1 MISSGPT
8 TKDVEEKTEVIYG
21 AQNIIESTLNL
32 CSVARST
39 LDNCVDSNCPSMH
52 VIPDHPITKANY
64 DMKERG
70 VKIRFITEITK
81 ENIHH
86 CRELMNF
93 AEVRHLDEIKGNFG
107 VLDGRYYRAGAKS
120 TTSSAPPL
128 LISSTI
134 RAFVEQQQYF
144 FDMLWRKAIPAK
156 QRMKEIEE
164 GLKRAFIETIQ
175 DSDETFSLV
184 SKVLSFANEEIL
196 IIFSNINTISQ
207 FEKHGII
214 DLLKSKAK
222 HEIKVRVLID
232 TDHPEAKEFF
242 KGYQHIELRYLLTS
256 IQAKLTTIVTDRELS
271 LVIEERE
278 DEDTVGLTTYSNSGP
293 TVLSYA
299 SRFETL
305 WFQSR
310 NGAVPF

>member
-1 MISSGPT
+1 
-8 TKDVEEKTEVIYG
+8 
-21 AQNIIESTLNL
+21 
-32 CSVARST
+32 
-39 LDNCVDSNCPSMH
+39 
-52 VIPDHPITKANY
+52 
-64 DMKERG
+64 
-70 VKIRFITEITK
+70 
-81 ENIHH
+81 
-86 CRELMNF
+86 
-93 AEVRHLDEIKGNFG
+93 
-107 VLDGRYYRAGAKS
+107 
-120 TTSSAPPL
+120 
-128 LISSTI
+128 
-134 RAFVEQQQYF
+134 
-144 FDMLWRKAIPAK
+144 
-156 QRMKEIEE
+156 MKEIEE
-164 GLKRAFIETIQ
+164 GIKRAFIETIQ

-214 DLLKSKAK
+214 DLMKSKAK

-232 TDHPEAKEFF
+232 TDHAVAIELF

-305 WFQSR
+305 WVQSR
-310 NGAVPF
+310 NRAVLQMVSIQF